1 MCRRQ
6 LQANGRSPR
15 SIQTHPLPAGLSGC
29 ISPQSWR
36 QALINTK
43 STIRRDAGLRLL
55 STLVLVAL
63 ILGTGFLFAHQV
75 FEPEHEEKG
84 LRAAVWGVS
93 FFVLSV
99 FVGSPLLF
107 LVEHLRGLA
116 MV

>member
-1 MCRRQ
+1 M
-6 LQANGRSPR
+6 
-15 SIQTHPLPAGLSGC
+15 
-29 ISPQSWR
+29 
-36 QALINTK
+36 
-43 STIRRDAGLRLL
+43 L

-63 ILGTGFLFAHQV
+63 TLGTGFWFAHQV

-107 LVEHLRGLA
+107 LVEHLRGKA

>member
-1 MCRRQ
+1 MHLCSRRGG
-6 LQANGRSPR
+6 LGRR
-15 SIQTHPLPAGLSGC
+15 LRGA
-29 ISPQSWR
+29 
-36 QALINTK
+36 
-43 STIRRDAGLRLL
+43 RRAMD
-55 STLVLVAL
+55 
-63 ILGTGFLFAHQV
+63 QV

-107 LVEHLRGLA
+107 LVEHLRGKA

>member
-1 MCRRQ
+1 M
-6 LQANGRSPR
+6 
-15 SIQTHPLPAGLSGC
+15 
-29 ISPQSWR
+29 
-36 QALINTK
+36 
-43 STIRRDAGLRLL
+43 L

-107 LVEHLRGLA
+107 LLPSIHKLFLVEHLRGKA
-116 MV
+116 MVGV